1 MKDKR
6 LKADS
11 DLEKSMAICQ
21 SIEKMLGQLLCSVTK
36 EKKKAS
42 TIQTTL
48 LFVFVVVCLF

>member
-48 LFVFVVVCLF
+48 LFVFVVCLF